1 MSTVLPIGYQ
11 LKEYSIEAILGH
23 GEFGITYLAED
34 TKLKPKVAI
43 KEYFPNHLVS
53 RKNRDN
59 IRLKAKEYQEYFA
72 LGLEVFLQEA
82 HTLATFQHPNVV
94 DVLYY
99 FEADETAYMVMEYEQ
114 GQSLT
119 SVLKSGA
126 MTTEAELMKMLLP
139 LLSGLQAAHQ
149 AGFLHQ
155 DIRPDNI
162 YLRDKDQSPV
172 LLDFGAARYSLASR
186 SGNLNLVV
194 SPGYAPFEQ
203 YETKKDNQGPWTDI
217 YALAAVLYRV
227 ISGKLPLEAS
237 ERESHLKNENVDPLP
252 PALQMAGKKYSK
264 RLLQGIDW
272 GLKVSVKDRP
282 QNVEQWAKAF
292 GFNLSKPSNK
302 LNKQPINWWILAGVL
317 ILLNGGYIF
326 YMTQHLAQLQQ
337 ENRLKWQQL
346 QQQAVAETAH
356 LAKARNARE
365 AEEECLAQLQEQVVA
380 EEQRL
385 FQLRQAQELQQQEV
399 SPPPEIFRDRLQVG
413 GFGPQMVVIPAGR
426 FEMGD
431 IQGDGYDEEKPVQSV
446 SMKPFAIG
454 RYEVTFSE
462 YDRFTKANN
471 KEKPDDEG
479 WGRCHR
485 PVINVSWHDAM
496 AYVQWLSE
504 QTGRHYRLPTEA
516 QWEYA
521 ARANTKTKYW
531 WGNEI
536 GSNRANCAGCGS
548 RWDDK
553 TTAPVGSFA
562 PNPFGLY
569 EMVGNAWEWCADP
582 WYSYSDESSQ
592 NEEYRLLRGGS
603 WFLSPKNCR
612 AASRSRSQPN
622 SRNNL
627 VGFRVVCEI
636 DSGGEL

>member
-1 MSTVLPIGYQ
+1 MTTSTDVLPIGYQ
-11 LKEYSIEAILGH
+11 LKEYSIEAILGQ

-34 TKLKPKVAI
+34 TKKQKVAI
-43 KEYFPNHLVS
+43 KEYFPNHLIS
-53 RKNRDN
+53 RKNSDK

-72 LGLEVFLQEA
+72 LGLDVFLHEA

-119 SVLKSGA
+119 TVLKNGK
-126 MTTEAELMKMLLP
+126 MTTEAELLKILPP

-162 YLRDKDQSPV
+162 YLRDEDQSPV
-172 LLDFGAARYSLASR
+172 LLGFGAARYSLGSR

-203 YETKKDNQGPWTDI
+203 YEPKKDNQGPWTDI
-217 YALAAVLYRV
+217 YALAAVLYRI

-237 ERESHLKNENVDPLP
+237 ERHLKNENVDPLP
-252 PALQMAGKKYSK
+252 SILQIAGKKYSK

-272 GLKVSVKDRP
+272 ALKVSEKDRP
-282 QNVEQWAKAF
+282 QNVEQWAKAL
-292 GFNLSKPSNK
+292 GLSKPSNK
-302 LNKQPINWWILAGVL
+302 LNKQPIKWWILGGMI

-326 YMTQHLAQLQQ
+326 YMAQHLAQSQQ
-337 ENRLKWQQL
+337 QNRLKLQQL
-346 QQQAVAETAH
+346 QQQAVAETAN
-356 LAKARNARE
+356 LAKAQKARE
-365 AEEECLAQLQEQVVA
+365 AEEQCLVQLQEQIVA

-385 FQLRQAQELQQQEV
+385 FQLRQEMTQELQ
-399 SPPPEIFRDRLQVG
+399 PPPEIFRDRLQAG

-426 FEMGD
+426 FQMGD
-431 IQGDGYDEEKPVQSV
+431 MNVTVTSFQGGDEEKPVHSV
-446 SMKPFAIG
+446 SIKPFAIG
-454 RYEVTFSE
+454 RYEVTFLE
-462 YDRFTKANN
+462 YDRFTKATNR
-471 KEKPDDEG
+471 EKPDDEG
-479 WGRCHR
+479 WGRCNR

-496 AYVQWLSE
+496 AYVQWLST
-504 QTGRHYRLPTEA
+504 QTGRHYSLPTEA

-521 ARANTKTKYW
+521 ARADTKTKYW
-531 WGNEI
+531 WGDEI
-536 GSNRANCAGCGS
+536 GYNRANCAGCGS
-548 RWDDK
+548 QWDDK
-553 TTAPVGSFA
+553 KTAPVGYFA

-569 EMVGNAWEWCADP
+569 ETVGNAWEWCADP

-592 NEEYRLLRGGS
+592 NEEFRLLRGGS
-603 WFLSPKNCR
+603 WFLSPKGCR

-636 DSGGEL
+636 DSAK